1 MKSSQTPSIDL
12 SSLLRLQTLDISDR
26 LQVMISQENEPCYAS
41 RDYLRLANRSDRSS
55 SHRSQSK
62 RLTPEARTK
71 IVKWMYDIVDY
82 FELQRETVSLAM
94 SYVDRFMSSSSSS
107 RNVNSFQLL
116 SLTCL
121 FIATKSFDTIHID
134 ASLLSRASRGC
145 YSVDEILAMEDEVL
159 VALGWRLSDPTALG
173 FANHAIALLGKVVVC
188 GSSRSKTSSRIS
200 SVVDFTRL
208 QIELATCDYR
218 TSVLHKPSTIAL
230 ASVMNSMGLLDFTTA
245 ERKVFARAVQDV
257 TGLEVRSTVVRQC
270 RLELN
275 EVFDRQSEDVLS
287 RGSIAE
293 NSANLNKS
301 CSQVV
306 AMVPSFGNAS
316 VCNSR
321 GTEATPQVEKVSF
334 SDGPSPTC
342 VDELRLRGLQGVGTI
357 VEC

>member
-1 MKSSQTPSIDL
+1 
-12 SSLLRLQTLDISDR
+12 
-26 LQVMISQENEPCYAS
+26 
-41 RDYLRLANRSDRSS
+41 
-55 SHRSQSK
+55 
-62 RLTPEARTK
+62 
-71 IVKWMYDIVDY
+71 
-82 FELQRETVSLAM
+82 
-94 SYVDRFMSSSSSS
+94 
-107 RNVNSFQLL
+107 
-116 SLTCL
+116 
-121 FIATKSFDTIHID
+121 
-134 ASLLSRASRGC
+134 
-145 YSVDEILAMEDEVL
+145 MEDEVL

-245 ERKVFARAVQDV
+245 EKKVFARAVQDV